1 MKQATET
8 SVEASGAASDSSQHS
23 AEAAHVQRER
33 QGSGTSTTQVQL
45 AAVREISRAIN
56 AAWDLETTLDLITR
70 TTARVM
76 NMDSCSIY
84 LAAPA
89 GTHLVLAATS
99 GLDPS
104 AVGEARLKLGQGL
117 TGWAAARGEPVA
129 LDEAADDPRF
139 KYLPETG
146 ETRFHSLAAA
156 PLASGEHI
164 VGAINIQT
172 TTTHTFSSDETELL
186 GLVADLAAGALERA
200 RLYDDL
206 SRQVREL
213 STLAEASQTLTGAMY
228 LDEMLQVIVD
238 MAARTMNA
246 ANCSLALVEGDSL
259 QLRATQHPNGN
270 GLESAAVGTELL
282 GFVAASGET
291 LVIPDIASDPRS
303 DDADWAVRKGLVSL
317 LAVPLRVRERTI
329 GVLACYTDMR
339 RQFGDDDVK
348 LFTTLANQTA
358 LAIENAQLAVNKVVV
373 QEMHHRVKN
382 NLQSIAMLL
391 RLQLGDAKAAGASDA
406 LIESMN
412 RILSIAAVHDL
423 LSREGL
429 QWVHVDEI
437 ARSVARSVAQ
447 TMLADEHGI
456 RVTASG
462 ASATLPSQP
471 ATAVAL
477 IINELVQ
484 NAVEHA
490 FDGNHGGEVVVTVEA
505 DESELVLRVV
515 DDGAGLPPD
524 FDPAGDGNL
533 GLELVRTLVAE
544 DLHGRFDLVNDGGTT
559 AIVYIPVRW

>member
-1 MKQATET
+1 MKQAAET
-8 SVEASGAASDSSQHS
+8 PPEAGLATSDSPRQS
-23 AEAAHVQRER
+23 AEAARGGRER
-33 QGSGTSTTQVQL
+33 QPTRVQL

-84 LAAPA
+84 LTAPS
-89 GTHLVLAATS
+89 GTHLVLAATT
-99 GLDPS
+99 GLAPS
-104 AVGEARLKLGQGL
+104 AVGEARLELGQGL
-117 TGWAAARGEPVA
+117 TGWAAAHGEPVA

-156 PLASGEHI
+156 PLTSGGRI

-172 TTTHTFSSDETELL
+172 TTPHTFSTDETELL

-228 LDEMLQVIVD
+228 LDEMLQIIVD

-246 ANCSLALVEGDSL
+246 ADCSLALVEGDRL
-259 QLRATQHPNGN
+259 HLRAAQHPDRD
-270 GLESAAVGTELL
+270 GLENTAVGTGLL
-282 GFVAASGET
+282 GYVVATGEA
-291 LVIPDIASDPRS
+291 LVVRDIASDPRVT
-303 DDADWAVRKGLVSL
+303 DANWADERGLVSL
-317 LAVPLRVRERTI
+317 LAVPLRVRDRTI
-329 GVLACYTDMR
+329 GVLACYTDTPR
-339 RQFGDDDVK
+339 RFNADDVK
-348 LFTTLANQTA
+348 LFTTLGNQTA

-391 RLQLGDAKAAGASDA
+391 RLQLSDAKAAGASDA
-406 LIESMN
+406 LVESMN

-429 QWVHVDEI
+429 QWVDVDEM

-447 TMLADEHGI
+447 TMLADERGI
-456 RVTASG
+456 QVTATG
-462 ASATLPSQP
+462 VSAAVPSQP
-471 ATAVAL
+471 ATALAL

-490 FDGNHGGEVVVTVEA
+490 FDGRQSGEVAVTVAA
-505 DESELVLRVV
+505 DEHELVLRVADNGV
-515 DDGAGLPPD
+515 GLPPT
-524 FDPAGDGNL
+524 FDPAVDGNL
-533 GLELVRTLVAE
+533 GLELVRTLVGE
-544 DLHGRFDLVNDGGTT
+544 DLHGRFDMLSPNGTT
-559 AIVYIPVRW
+559 ALVHIPIRW